1 VKPNRQQLV
10 VVIALVV
17 LGIVVAIGGLLL
29 AVLPQ
34 RSHVKSLDAEIA
46 ATETKLASMQR
57 ASHRGPVI
65 RAAQLF
71 QLARA
76 MPDSSDMP
84 GLIVDLARAA
94 QDSKVS
100 LLTVEP
106 SGAIVQADG
115 ASGLP
120 LKVSITGSWSGVASF
135 LHALRS
141 NVRVN
146 GGKLFVDGR
155 LFTVDSVELSP
166 NAPAAGTSGTSSPAS
181 QPSGELTVQLN
192 VNAFSYGIAPP
203 PPPVTTS
210 TDGTTTT
217 TAPPTSASAQATG
230 SVG

>member
-1 VKPNRQQLV
+1 MKATRQQLI

-17 LGIVVAIGGLLL
+17 LGVVVGIAGLML

-34 RSHVKSLDAEIA
+34 RSHVKSLDMEIA
-46 ATETKLASMQR
+46 ATEAKLASLQR
-57 ASHRGPVI
+57 ESHHGPVI

-76 MPDSSDMP
+76 MPDSADMP
-84 GLIVDLARAA
+84 GLIVDLSRAA

-100 LLTVEP
+100 LLSVQP
-106 SGAIVQADG
+106 AGAVAQPDG
-115 ASGLP
+115 ANGLP
-120 LKVSITGSWSGVASF
+120 LKLSISGSWSGISAF

-141 NVRVN
+141 NVRVD

-155 LFTVDSVELSP
+155 LFTVDSVQLSP
-166 NAPAAGTSGTSSPAS
+166 NAPSTPGVSGTPGTAS
-181 QPSGELTVQLN
+181 PSGGLTVALS
-192 VNAFSYGIAPP
+192 VNAFSYGVAP

-217 TAPPTSASAQATG
+217 PSSSGSVQASG

>member
-1 VKPNRQQLV
+1 VKLDRQQIV
-10 VVIALVV
+10 VVIGLVV

-46 ATETKLASMQR
+46 ATEAKLASLQR
-57 ASHRGPVI
+57 ESHRGPVI

-76 MPDSSDMP
+76 MPDSADMP

-106 SGAIVQADG
+106 SGAVAQADG
-115 ASGLP
+115 ANGLP
-120 LKVSITGSWSGVASF
+120 LKVSITGSWSGTASF

-146 GGKLFVDGR
+146 GGKLSVDGR
-155 LFTVDSVELSP
+155 LFTVDSVQLSP
-166 NAPAAGTSGTSSPAS
+166 NAPPAGASGTISQSS

-192 VNAFSYGIAPP
+192 VNAFSYGVAPP
-203 PPPVTTS
+203 PVVTTS

-217 TAPPTSASAQATG
+217 TTTPSSDSVQASG